1 MASSTST
8 MEVDEGGKKAEEDDI
23 SSKAKKYVAE
33 KRKLAGV
40 GNGGEG
46 ASASVPIR
54 SSTSSAIFK
63 VKTHSLRA
71 PNLNGQDPPTV
82 KNYGSFYSEGDN
94 RIERC
99 KTVSTFESNI
109 NASYSFDPATM
120 QCHQCLGDQGPG

>member
-33 KRKLAGV
+33 KRKLAGG

-63 VKTHSLRA
+63 VKTTLLGHQTL
-71 PNLNGQDPPTV
+71 TV
-82 KNYGSFYSEGDN
+82 
-94 RIERC
+94 RTR
-99 KTVSTFESNI
+99 
-109 NASYSFDPATM
+109 PR
-120 QCHQCLGDQGPG
+120 